1 VLERQLQ
8 AAPLPT
14 RAPASLVS
22 AAELA
27 IAAAIQAILGG
38 QGGAPRPLAR
48 RPADFN
54 VGALVQIFLVPD
66 EVPTPKRGF
75 LTTSG
80 RLIYSRSST
89 TKYVQVKE
97 MPNQITA

>member
-1 VLERQLQ
+1 VSPPPNPCQKKDKCVLERQLQ

-54 VGALVQIFLVPD
+54 VAALVQIFLVPD
-66 EVPTPKRGF
+66 EVPTAETWF
-75 LTTSG
+75 LDNVSP
-80 RLIYSRSST
+80 LDL
-89 TKYVQVKE
+89 
-97 MPNQITA
+97 

>member
-1 VLERQLQ
+1 MSPPPNPCQKKDKCALERQLQ

-27 IAAAIQAILGG
+27 IAAAIQAILRG

-48 RPADFN
+48 RPVDFN
-54 VGALVQIFLVPD
+54 GAAFVQIFLVPD
-66 EVPTPKRGF
+66 EVPTAETWF
-75 LTTSG
+75 LDN
-80 RLIYSRSST
+80 LSS
-89 TKYVQVKE
+89 
-97 MPNQITA
+97 IDL